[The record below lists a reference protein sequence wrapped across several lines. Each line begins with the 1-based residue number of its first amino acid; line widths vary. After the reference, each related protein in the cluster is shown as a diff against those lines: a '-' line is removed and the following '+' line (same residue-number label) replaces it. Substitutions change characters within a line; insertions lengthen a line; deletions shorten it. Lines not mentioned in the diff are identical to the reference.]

1 MDLADP
7 PRSHDTQCQRVQ
19 RRLWAAAADE
29 CDRQHAAACPDC
41 GAAAREVELVKQTV
55 RDYFSAGR
63 TEAARE
69 PS

>member
-7 PRSHDTQCQRVQ
+7 PRSHNTRCQRVR
-19 RRLWAAAADE
+19 RRLWAEAADE

-41 GAAAREVELVKQTV
+41 GAAAREVEFVKQTV
-55 RDYFSAGR
+55 RDCFGAGG
-63 TEAARE
+63 TEAARK

>member
-19 RRLWAAAADE
+19 RRLWAEAVDE
-29 CDRQHAAACPDC
+29 CDRQHAAACADC
-41 GAAAREVELVKQTV
+41 WAAAREVELVKQTV
-55 RDYFSAGR
+55 RDCFGAGG
-63 TEAARE
+63 TEAARK